1 MLAFLDPFRGISF
14 AAVILKLVVTTVCAG
29 SIGLERGQRG
39 RAAGFRTHIIVA
51 LGAALVMIT
60 NQYMVTYINPNSDPA
75 RLGAQVINGIGFLG
89 AGTIMVTSKSKVQ
102 GLTTAA
108 GLWASACMGLAAGI
122 GFYEVA
128 VIASLFILFT
138 MTIMQRVETSLS
150 TYTTPMLLRVEL
162 SSSEAV
168 PQLIEEVNKL
178 GATIKNIEV
187 RNADSQAKSPENS
200 VVLLRLAVGKK
211 GDSSDYITL
220 LNSQIDAVSIE
231 EV

>member
-1 MLAFLDPFRGISF
+1 MLAFLDPFRGISI

-138 MTIMQRVETSLS
+138 MTFMQRVETSLT
-150 TYTTPMLLRVEL
+150 TYTTPMMLRVEL

-187 RNADSQAKSPENS
+187 RNADSQAQSPENS

-211 GDSSDYITL
+211 GDPSDYIAL
-220 LNSQIDAVSIE
+220 LGSQIDAVSIE

>member
-1 MLAFLDPFRGISF
+1 MLAFLDPFRELSF
-14 AAVILKLVVTTVCAG
+14 ASIFIKLIVTAVCSG

-51 LGAALVMIT
+51 LGAALVMLT
-60 NQYMVTYINPNSDPA
+60 NQYMVAYINPNSDPA

-108 GLWASACMGLAAGI
+108 GLWASACLGLAVGI
-122 GFYEVA
+122 GFYE
-128 VIASLFILFT
+128 IAIIATLFILFT
-138 MTIMQRVETSLS
+138 MTVMQRIETSLS

-162 SSSEAV
+162 TSNETV
-168 PQLIEEVNKL
+168 PQLIEEINKL

-187 RNADSQAKSPENS
+187 RNADSQAESPEHS
-200 VVLLRLAVGKK
+200 VVILRLTVGKK
-211 GDSSDYITL
+211 GHAEDYITL
-220 LNSQIDAVSIE
+220 LSSQIDAVSIE
-231 EV
+231 EI

>member
-1 MLAFLDPFRGISF
+1 MLAFLDPFRGITF